1 MSEKQDNM
9 SPQELADFLLN
20 EVRLLCRESQHEQ
33 ALEVVEQAIKHA
45 PDPTV
50 AWLIKGQI
58 LFGLHLFD
66 EAIKATD
73 EALKLGDDAEV
84 LKLKGNIL
92 ATKGDLAGALK
103 TFNKLAEVA
112 TDDADTY
119 FLRGSILA
127 EMENTDEALA
137 NFDRAIELKPDMGH
151 AWYNKAM
158 VFFNLE
164 RYGAA
169 ISALDSAIELMEDAT
184 EPIFI
189 KGVAHR
195 RIGQKN
201 DALECF
207 LTAAEI
213 WEMKALVTNSQNAYL
228 DALNAIESA
237 IEIDVA
243 NVDLWRKRG
252 KLLYKLGHKD
262 EAKEILANAAELC
275 VQEDNLADAMKT
287 YDLLLE
293 LEPDNEEAQKA
304 KEEIASIA

>member
-1 MSEKQDNM
+1 MSENQDNM

-20 EVRLLCRESQHEQ
+20 KVRLLCRESQHEQ
-33 ALEVVEQAIKHA
+33 ALDVVEQAIEHA

-66 EAIKATD
+66 EAIEAAE

-84 LKLKGNIL
+84 LKLKGNVL
-92 ATKGDLAGALK
+92 ATKGDLESALE

-127 EMENTDEALA
+127 EMGNTDEALA
-137 NFDRAIELKPDMGH
+137 NFEHAIELKPDMGH
-151 AWYNKAM
+151 TWYNKAM
-158 VFFNLE
+158 VLFNLE

-169 ISALDSAIELMEDAT
+169 IGALDSAIDLMEDAT

-195 RIGQKN
+195 RLGQSK

-213 WEMKALVTNSQNAYL
+213 WEMKALVTNSPDAYL
-228 DALNAIESA
+228 DALNAVESA
-237 IEIDVA
+237 IEIDVT
-243 NVDLWRKRG
+243 NVDLWRQRG
-252 KLLYKLGHKD
+252 KLLYRLGHKE
-262 EAKEILANAAELC
+262 EAKDILANAAELC
-275 VQEDNLADAMKT
+275 VQEDNITDALKT
-287 YDLLLE
+287 YELLLE

-304 KEEIASIA
+304 REEITSIA